1 MIRIKKNAFFS
12 KKSLRFVKKCVY
24 MFTIMKNRPKS
35 QYFLKPQI
43 EDVASLGTQMN
54 AGILWNVP
62 IEWH

>member
-1 MIRIKKNAFFS
+1 M
-12 KKSLRFVKKCVY
+12 RFVKKCVY